1 MITVVAHMDVKWGA
15 PKLDRCQWAEL
26 VGSYGGTLRMVSGD
40 APCSLEGPVAV
51 FDEHGDV
58 PLDEFEH
65 FETGTYV
72 FGRSGTGML
81 HKTVPHTVSV
91 RIVTP
96 HPNRALFGVSAAAI
110 VLHDRYMR

>member
-26 VGSYGGTLRMVSGD
+26 VR
-40 APCSLEGPVAV
+40 
-51 FDEHGDV
+51 
-58 PLDEFEH
+58 EF
-65 FETGTYV
+65 FRKITR
-72 FGRSGTGML
+72 GRSGTGML

-96 HPNRALFGVSAAAI
+96 HPGRALFGVSAAAI
-110 VLHDRYMR
+110 VLHDRYVR